1 MDIDKKKKN
10 NNKVF
15 ILFMRMRNYLNL
27 LEKVEN
33 WRGYFIEVLELC
45 LYYPS
50 SSDMFELKQSWSY
63 RRPDAFYMAN
73 SIAIDQSQH
82 HRPKNREKQGRD
94 C

>member
-1 MDIDKKKKN
+1 MDIDKRKKN
-10 NNKVF
+10 NNEVF

-27 LEKVEN
+27 LEKVKN
-33 WRGYFIEVLELC
+33 WRGYFIEMLELC

-50 SSDMFELKQSWSY
+50 SSDMFELKQSW
-63 RRPDAFYMAN
+63 PDAFYMAN

-82 HRPKNREKQGRD
+82 RPKNREKQDRD

>member
-1 MDIDKKKKN
+1 MDIDKRKKN
-10 NNKVF
+10 NNEVF

-27 LEKVEN
+27 LEKVKN
-33 WRGYFIEVLELC
+33 WRGYFIEMLELC

-82 HRPKNREKQGRD
+82 RPKNREKQDRD